1 MKGKAE
7 ARRVVEKPVAFKTE
21 ADLVN
26 ACEWCEQRQVE
37 LGQRV
42 KIFPETFNPRIR
54 VQRMM
59 ALLWAS
65 QVKQDENGVCDSPY
79 LQVLESRCR
88 SHVKSQV
95 EDYSSTLHVATIAVD
110 AAEQL
115 CASVGGEVVRSEQA
129 AKQEPEVD
137 LSATDGLS
145 EADRNAV
152 ASHDSDVVR
161 ARKKAALAA
170 AEARRDELTALLNR
184 ARRIQTLLAESMERN
199 MAYCQNHFREQALS
213 HLRWSH
219 KRAGLNRP
227 YVLPGVLEKLPDIQ
241 LSELADSDKLAG
253 LANGEGGA
261 EGGAGADEFGFGDA
275 SSPGC
280 NVSDARAGEAPG
292 SARAGAFAPA
302 AHVGEG
308 VGAGKLGS
316 AGDAADVAVAAAD
329 AAAGIGAFVDAH
341 KEGAR

>member
-54 VQRMM
+54 AQRMM

-115 CASVGGEVVRSEQA
+115 CASVGGEVARSEEA

-145 EADRNAV
+145 EADRSAV

-184 ARRIQTLLAESMERN
+184 ARRIQALLAESMERN

-227 YVLPGVLEKLPDIQ
+227 YVLPGVLEKLPDIE
-241 LSELADSDKLAG
+241 LSELAELAG
-253 LANGEGGA
+253 EGSAGDA
-261 EGGAGADEFGFGDA
+261 DVGAGKKADE
-275 SSPGC
+275 
-280 NVSDARAGEAPG
+280 
-292 SARAGAFAPA
+292 
-302 AHVGEG
+302 
-308 VGAGKLGS
+308 GAGKLGS
-316 AGDAADVAVAAAD
+316 AGDAADVVVAVAD
-329 AAAGIGAFVDAH
+329 AAAGAGASVDARE
-341 KEGAR
+341 EGVR

>member
-54 VQRMM
+54 AQRMM

-115 CASVGGEVVRSEQA
+115 CASMGGEVARSEEA

-145 EADRNAV
+145 EADRSAV

-170 AEARRDELTALLNR
+170 ATARRDELTALLNR
-184 ARRIQTLLAESMERN
+184 ARRIQALLAESMERN

-241 LSELADSDKLAG
+241 LSELAELAG
-253 LANGEGGA
+253 DDGAGDAGGAAGEKAGEGVGEFA
-261 EGGAGADEFGFGDA
+261 FGGTNVGDA
-275 SSPGC
+275 RVAAGC
-280 NVSDARAGEAPG
+280 RALGGLAGEFA
-292 SARAGAFAPA
+292 SAAQ
-302 AHVGEG
+302 VGEG
-308 VGAGKLGS
+308 AGAGKLGS

-329 AAAGIGAFVDAH
+329 AAAGIGAFADAH
-341 KEGAR
+341 EEGAR

>member
-21 ADLVN
+21 TDLIN
-26 ACEWCEQRQVE
+26 ACEWCEQKQVE

-54 VQRMM
+54 VQRLM

-65 QVKQDENGVCDSPY
+65 QVKQDERGVCDSPY

-88 SHVKSQV
+88 SHVKNQV
-95 EDYSSTLHVATIAVD
+95 EDYSATLHVATITVD

-115 CASVGGEVVRSEQA
+115 CESMGGEVARSEEA

-137 LSATDGLS
+137 LGATGSLS
-145 EADRNAV
+145 EADRGAV
-152 ASHDSDVVR
+152 ASHDSDVIR
-161 ARKKAALAA
+161 ARNKAALAA
-170 AEARRDELTALLNR
+170 ATARRDELTALLNR
-184 ARRIQTLLAESMERN
+184 ARRIQALLAESMERN

-227 YVLPGVLEKLPDIQ
+227 YVLPGVLEKLPNIE
-241 LSELADSDKLAG
+241 LSELAAPTVLAAADGEAGGGAGGAG
-253 LANGEGGA
+253 LAGA
-261 EGGAGADEFGFGDA
+261 QSGARASAGATA
-275 SSPGC
+275 
-280 NVSDARAGEAPG
+280 AGERECAVAWAD
-292 SARAGAFAPA
+292 SGAIAD
-302 AHVGEG
+302 
-308 VGAGKLGS
+308 VGAKLGEEAGTGGFGS

-329 AAAGIGAFVDAH
+329 AAAGADVRE
-341 KEGAR
+341 EGAR

>member
-54 VQRMM
+54 AQRMM

-115 CASVGGEVVRSEQA
+115 CASVGGEVARSEEA

-145 EADRNAV
+145 EADRSAV

-161 ARKKAALAA
+161 
-170 AEARRDELTALLNR
+170 
-184 ARRIQTLLAESMERN
+184 
-199 MAYCQNHFREQALS
+199 EQALS
-213 HLRWSH
+213 HRRWSH

-227 YVLPGVLEKLPDIQ
+227 YVLPGVLEKLPDIE
-241 LSELADSDKLAG
+241 LSELAELADEG
-253 LANGEGGA
+253 SAGDADVGAARAVAGRGPCDANEAGCAVGWADAGGVAGEKAGDVVSEFA
-261 EGGAGADEFGFGDA
+261 LGGAGAGDA
-275 SSPGC
+275 RVVGGC
-280 NVSDARAGEAPG
+280 GVDGGCACEFAGAMHAGE
-292 SARAGAFAPA
+292 GA
-302 AHVGEG
+302 
-308 VGAGKLGS
+308 GAGKLGS
-316 AGDAADVAVAAAD
+316 AGDAADVAVAVAD
-329 AAAGIGAFVDAH
+329 AAGGAGVSVDARE
-341 KEGAR
+341 EGVR

>member
-21 ADLVN
+21 ADLIN

-54 VQRMM
+54 VQRLM

-65 QVKQDENGVCDSPY
+65 QVKQDKNGVCDSPY

-115 CASVGGEVVRSEQA
+115 CESMGGEVARSEA
-129 AKQEPEVD
+129 AANQEPEVD
-137 LSATDGLS
+137 LSATGGLS
-145 EADRNAV
+145 EADRGAV
-152 ASHDSDVVR
+152 ASHDADVAR
-161 ARKKAALAA
+161 ARSKAALAA
-170 AEARRDELTALLNR
+170 ATARRDELQALLNR
-184 ARRIQTLLAESMERN
+184 ARRIQALLAESMERN

-227 YVLPGVLEKLPDIQ
+227 YVLPGVLEKLPEIE
-241 LSELADSDKLAG
+241 LSELA
-253 LANGEGGA
+253 
-261 EGGAGADEFGFGDA
+261 
-275 SSPGC
+275 
-280 NVSDARAGEAPG
+280 EAT
-292 SARAGAFAPA
+292 
-302 AHVGEG
+302 
-308 VGAGKLGS
+308 
-316 AGDAADVAVAAAD
+316 D
-329 AAAGIGAFVDAH
+329 AAAGTAVRE
-341 KEGAR
+341 EGAR

>member
-115 CASVGGEVVRSEQA
+115 CASVGGEVARSEEA

-145 EADRNAV
+145 EADRSAV

-170 AEARRDELTALLNR
+170 AEARRASLRALLNR
-184 ARRIQTLLAESMERN
+184 ARRIQALLAESMERN

-253 LANGEGGA
+253 LANGEGGINHDCGDA
-261 EGGAGADEFGFGDA
+261 RLASGSEGARGANATDRRCGEEPGEFAGAAHVCEGGGVGK
-275 SSPGC
+275 
-280 NVSDARAGEAPG
+280 PG
-292 SARAGAFAPA
+292 SAGT
-302 AHVGEG
+302 
-308 VGAGKLGS
+308 
-316 AGDAADVAVAAAD
+316 VAA
-329 AAAGIGAFVDAH
+329 
-341 KEGAR
+341 